1 MEIYGKPVDEQTR
14 CVHYRTHKDV
24 IAVKFN
30 CCGNYYP
37 CFRCHEECSD
47 HPVKLWPEDQW
58 QERAILCGV
67 CRTEL
72 SIVEYRASTRCPACS
87 SEFNEA
93 CSSHAHLYFDT
104 SSSVPLS

>member
-1 MEIYGKPVDEQTR
+1 MEVHGKTVDEQTR
-14 CVHYRTHKDV
+14 CVHYRTRKDI

-47 HPVKLWPEDQW
+47 HPVRLWPEDQW

-72 SIVEYRASTRCPACS
+72 SIAEYRSSTRCPSCS

-104 SSSVPLS
+104 SSSVSLS